1 MAIFGFFGKAT
12 KVAPAICKIERTDTM
27 RFKYC
32 PDCGSRLSSKDLGD
46 EKDVPW
52 CEACSKPWFEMFPC
66 CIIAI
71 AHRDGSYALI
81 RQQSCDEIK
90 DDKFICVSGY
100 IKTNETAQ
108 QAAVREVKEELG
120 LDALSCQLISTYP
133 YEKKQMLMIGFSVE
147 VGEGGFTLSDE
158 LVEARWFDENEARE
172 KLKNTSVGNL
182 LFDDIIRRNKN
193 GRN

>member
-1 MAIFGFFGKAT
+1 
-12 KVAPAICKIERTDTM
+12 M

-71 AHRDGSYALI
+71 AHREGRYALI
-81 RQQSCDEIK
+81 RQQSSDDIK
-90 DDKFICVSGY
+90 DDKFVCVSGY

-108 QAAVREVKEELG
+108 QAAVREIKEELG
-120 LDALSCQLISTYP
+120 LDALSCELISTYP
-133 YEKKQMLMIGFSVE
+133 YEKKQMLMIGFSAE
-147 VGEGGFTLSDE
+147 VGDGDFSLSDE
-158 LVEARWFDENEARE
+158 LVEARWFDEDEARE

-182 LFDDIIRRNKN
+182 LFDDIIRRKKN
-193 GRN
+193 GRS